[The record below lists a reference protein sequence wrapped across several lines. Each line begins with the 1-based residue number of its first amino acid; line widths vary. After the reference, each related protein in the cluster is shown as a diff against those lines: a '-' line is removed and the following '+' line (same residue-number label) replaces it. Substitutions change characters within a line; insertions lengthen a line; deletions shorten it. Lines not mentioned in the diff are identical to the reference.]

1 MVDGVH
7 LFGLTGGIASGKS
20 AVARRLRARG
30 VPVVDADVLA
40 REVVAKGTEG
50 LAAVVAAFGE
60 GVLAE
65 DGALDRKKLAAVVFE
80 DPTRRRD
87 LERIL
92 HPRISALGMERAAAL
107 AAAGEPLAC
116 YEAALLVENGLA
128 DAFRPLVVV
137 AAPEDVQVARA
148 CARDAAEEAEVRARI
163 RAQMP
168 LAEKVAV
175 ADHVVHNIGSLA
187 DLEAETDRI
196 LAAICAKLGVDTAR
210 YPLPPSDKLGSG

>member
-1 MVDGVH
+1 MH

-50 LAAVVAAFGE
+50 LLAVVSAFGE

-65 DGALDRKKLAAVVFE
+65 DGGLDRKKLAGLVFA
-80 DPTRRRD
+80 DPARRKE
-87 LERIL
+87 LEQIL
-92 HPRISALGMERAAAL
+92 HPRISALGMQRAADL
-107 AAAGEPLAC
+107 AARGEPLAC

-137 AAPEDVQVARA
+137 AAPEEVQVARA
-148 CARDAAEEAEVRARI
+148 CARDAAAEAEVRARI

-168 LAEKVAV
+168 LAQKVAV
-175 ADHVVHNIGSLA
+175 ADFVVHNAGTVA
-187 DLEAETDRI
+187 ELELETDRI
-196 LAAICAKLGVDTAR
+196 LAEICTRVGVDTAR
-210 YPLPPSDKLGSG
+210 YPAAPSGKLEDG